1 MPRTRRP
8 YSAEFRRRLVEL
20 VRGGQ
25 TPEDLARKF
34 EPSANAIRNWVVQA
48 ARDEGRRAD
57 GLTTDEKEEVRRLRR
72 EVRVL
77 REEREIL
84 RNGRGRGRPSHLLH
98 EKLAMPLC
106 CRRPGSRGRQ
116 LHGAIA
122 SPFRN
127 MVRGRL
133 AHLIVVTP
141 SGDPV

>member
-1 MPRTRRP
+1 MPRTRGP

-25 TPEDLARKF
+25 SPEELARKF

-48 ARDEGRRAD
+48 ARDAGHRQD

-84 RNGRGRGRPSHLLH
+84 RKAAVWFVKETSSFPS
-98 EKLAMPLC
+98 
-106 CRRPGSRGRQ
+106 RVSYD
-116 LHGAIA
+116 
-122 SPFRN
+122 
-127 MVRGRL
+127 VRATR
-133 AHLIVVTP
+133 
-141 SGDPV
+141 